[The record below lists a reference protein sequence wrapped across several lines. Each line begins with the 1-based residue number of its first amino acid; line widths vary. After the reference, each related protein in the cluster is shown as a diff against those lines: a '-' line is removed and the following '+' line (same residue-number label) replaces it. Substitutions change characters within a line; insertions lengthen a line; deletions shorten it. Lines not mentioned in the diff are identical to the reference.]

1 MLLNDNAPCKNCK
14 ERAMGCHGKCEKYQM
29 WKSEH
34 DKQKAEIQAKEEIAN
49 KIISSK
55 IEFTYN
61 YYKKT
66 KNRRK

>member
-14 ERAMGCHGKCEKYQM
+14 ERVMGCHGKCEKYQM

-34 DKQKAEIQAKEEIAN
+34 DKKRAEIFERENIAN
-49 KIISSK
+49 QITYSK
-55 IEFTYN
+55 IEFAYN
-61 YYKKT
+61 YYRKT